1 MNPLLRPAMPILLG
15 IAIMLSLSMG
25 MRQSLGL
32 FMTPATQDLG
42 IAVAEFTLAIAVQ
55 NLGWGL
61 VQPFVGAAAARWGF
75 RPVLVVGS
83 VSYVAGLGV
92 MATAQGSFG
101 LLIGAGLLIG
111 LALSCTGS
119 GMALAVAA
127 RPVPASLRSTA
138 LGIVSAIG
146 AAGALFAAPLGQLL
160 SEGWGWRAGLAGF
173 FLIGLA
179 MVPAAWIAG
188 RVDRLPVPPL
198 GRGESARMG
207 PALAK
212 AMTHLPFLVM
222 AGAYLVCGLQLV
234 FLTTHLPSYLALCGQ
249 DPMLSAKALGL
260 IGAFNIVGSIF
271 FGWAG
276 GRWNKGALLGG
287 MYMTR
292 SLVIALYFLWPP
304 SEAST
309 LFFASIMGFLWLGVA
324 PLISGMVVD
333 MFGLRFQAMI
343 QGIAFMSHQ
352 IGSFLGALGGGVLF
366 DLKGDYVLAWQL
378 GVGMGLFAGAV
389 QLAFALGAPRPP
401 RAEPR
406 PQPVAA

>member
-1 MNPLLRPAMPILLG
+1 
-15 IAIMLSLSMG
+15 
-25 MRQSLGL
+25 
-32 FMTPATQDLG
+32 
-42 IAVAEFTLAIAVQ
+42 
-55 NLGWGL
+55 
-61 VQPFVGAAAARWGF
+61 
-75 RPVLVVGS
+75 
-83 VSYVAGLGV
+83 
-92 MATAQGSFG
+92 
-101 LLIGAGLLIG
+101 
-111 LALSCTGS
+111 
-119 GMALAVAA
+119 
-127 RPVPASLRSTA
+127 
-138 LGIVSAIG
+138 
-146 AAGALFAAPLGQLL
+146 
-160 SEGWGWRAGLAGF
+160 
-173 FLIGLA
+173 
-179 MVPAAWIAG
+179 
-188 RVDRLPVPPL
+188 
-198 GRGESARMG
+198 
-207 PALAK
+207 
-212 AMTHLPFLVM
+212 
-222 AGAYLVCGLQLV
+222 
-234 FLTTHLPSYLALCGQ
+234 
-249 DPMLSAKALGL
+249 MLSAKALGL